1 MIQTILLKHN
11 HSSKKL
17 KIKLVG
23 QIYLINITHRKIYL
37 IIACRSNIPVKH
49 LTTCRSNI
57 PVKNIPVCQS
67 NIPVQNL
74 TDYRSNIP
82 AQHLTDYRSNILVKH
97 FSSVGQIYLLNISQL
112 TTNKSFLSFIA
123 RCRGAIQ
130 SQLPIPS
137 THTLD

>member
-67 NIPVQNL
+67 NIP
-74 TDYRSNIP
+74 
-82 AQHLTDYRSNILVKH
+82 AQHLTDYLVILVKH